1 MRSLYSISRKN
12 LEAFL
17 LQNGYPKY
25 RAIQIFEGLYKQNV
39 SNIDD
44 VKVLKQDFKE
54 FLKGNFY
61 LNQIRLMGK
70 EESVDGTVKY
80 LFSLAD
86 NHLIE
91 TVLMKHDYGNS
102 VCISTQVGCNFACAF
117 CASGLLKKQ
126 RNLKTDELVLQVKY
140 INDDLKK
147 KQEKVSSVVI
157 MGIGEPFDNY
167 DNLLEFLEIVNDSKA
182 LEIGSRHI
190 TVSTVGL
197 VPQIEKFST
206 FSLQVNLA
214 VSLHFA
220 SDEKRSKYM
229 PVNRAYNLQ
238 ALKKT
243 LLKYFV
249 KTKRRVTIE
258 YILLK
263 GVNDCIGD
271 AKLLVDFVSGLN
283 CYVNLIPYNQT
294 NSKFE
299 RSEEAKVNEFFK
311 YLKKNK
317 VNVTKRREQG
327 HDINAA
333 CGQLRNKQIK
343 EV

>member
-44 VKVLKQDFKE
+44 IKVLKQDFKE

-167 DNLLEFLEIVNDSKA
+167 DNLLEFLEIINDSKA

-263 GVNDCIGD
+263 GVNDSIGD

>member
-44 VKVLKQDFKE
+44 IKVLKQDFKE

-263 GVNDCIGD
+263 GVNDSIGD

>member
-1 MRSLYSISRKN
+1 
-12 LEAFL
+12 
-17 LQNGYPKY
+17 
-25 RAIQIFEGLYKQNV
+25 
-39 SNIDD
+39 
-44 VKVLKQDFKE
+44 
-54 FLKGNFY
+54 
-61 LNQIRLMGK
+61 
-70 EESVDGTVKY
+70 
-80 LFSLAD
+80 
-86 NHLIE
+86 
-91 TVLMKHDYGNS
+91 
-102 VCISTQVGCNFACAF
+102 
-117 CASGLLKKQ
+117 
-126 RNLKTDELVLQVKY
+126 
-140 INDDLKK
+140 
-147 KQEKVSSVVI
+147 
-157 MGIGEPFDNY
+157 
-167 DNLLEFLEIVNDSKA
+167 
-182 LEIGSRHI
+182 
-190 TVSTVGL
+190 
-197 VPQIEKFST
+197 
-206 FSLQVNLA
+206 
-214 VSLHFA
+214 
-220 SDEKRSKYM
+220 M

-263 GVNDCIGD
+263 GVNDSIGD